1 MAKIIECKHYYLFI
15 RTDNKDNEYPE
26 MDVECFS
33 DPNNMLDRINEIT
46 KESIKQGKNCI
57 RHIDYDYTYFI

>member
-1 MAKIIECKHYYLFI
+1 MAKITECKHYYLFI
-15 RTDNKDNEYPE
+15 RTDNKDGEYPE
-26 MDVECFS
+26 MDVECFN
-33 DPNNMLDRINEIT
+33 DPVNMLNRIDEIT